1 MTATTT
7 PIDVTA
13 AVAALRRRSLVVFP
27 AESLYGIAADAGSPE
42 ALAHLVAV
50 RGREAGKPILVLA
63 SDLGMVETLVRSVSP
78 AARRLARRFWPGPLT
93 LVLPARRSVPALLT
107 GGTGT
112 IGVRVP
118 GSAVARALACRLGV
132 PVTGPSANPPGA
144 PPPRT
149 ALEARHYFGDAIA
162 HYLDGGTLAGEAS
175 TVVAVEEDDVRVLR
189 PGAIAES
196 LIRDV
201 LEAA

>member
-1 MTATTT
+1 MKA
-7 PIDVTA
+7 PAELVA

-27 AESLYGIAADAGSPE
+27 AEALYGLAADASSPE
-42 ALAHLVAV
+42 AVAHLIAV
-50 RGREAGKPILVLA
+50 RGREPGKPVLVLA
-63 SDLGMVETLVRSVSP
+63 SDLAMVETLARVVSP
-78 AARRLARRFWPGPLT
+78 VVRRLAERFWPGPLT
-93 LVLPARRSVPALLT
+93 LVLPARPSLSAALT

-118 GSAVARALACRLGV
+118 GNPLARALVERLGV

-149 ALEARHYFGDAIA
+149 VAEARRYFGDAIA
-162 HYLDGGTLAGEAS
+162 CYLDGGTLAGGPS
-175 TVVAVEEDDVRVLR
+175 TVAAVEGDAVRVLR
-189 PGAIAES
+189 AGAVAES
-196 LIRDV
+196 LIRNV

>member
-1 MTATTT
+1 
-7 PIDVTA
+7 
-13 AVAALRRRSLVVFP
+13 VFP
-27 AESLYGIAADAGSPE
+27 AESLYGMAADASSPE

-50 RGREAGKPILVLA
+50 RGREPGKPILVLA
-63 SDLGMVETLVRSVSP
+63 SDLAMVETLVQVVPP
-78 AARRLARRFWPGPLT
+78 AARRLVERFWPGPLT
-93 LVLPARRSVPALLT
+93 LVLPARRSVPAVLT

-118 GSAVARALACRLGV
+118 GSVAARMLVERLGV
-132 PVTGPSANPPGA
+132 PITGPSANPPGA

-149 ALEARHYFGDAIA
+149 VDEARHYFGDAIA
-162 HYLDGGTLAGEAS
+162 HYLDGGTLGGEAS
-175 TVVAVEEDDVRVLR
+175 TVASVDGDDVRVLR
-189 PGAIAES
+189 AGAIAES